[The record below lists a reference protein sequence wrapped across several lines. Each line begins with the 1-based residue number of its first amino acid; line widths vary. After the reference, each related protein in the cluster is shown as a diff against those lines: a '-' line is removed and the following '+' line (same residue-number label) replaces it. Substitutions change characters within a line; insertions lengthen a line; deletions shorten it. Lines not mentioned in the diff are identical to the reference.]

1 MNIQKNRIFL
11 LLFIFFP
18 FLYSA
23 QTEVEMKAQADK
35 LFDSEQYLSATP
47 LYLRLLSLQP
57 REVAYNYKYG
67 TCLLYNSNNKQEAI
81 KYLSFA
87 VNDPAI
93 SPDAYYFLGRALHLN
108 YQFNEAIK
116 QYTKYLEKSPNGN
129 KVKDAER
136 EIQMCQNGKR
146 LMTTITDII
155 VSEKKE
161 ITTDKFFRVY
171 DLQDIG
177 GDLLV
182 TADFQTKLDKKNNH
196 IPLVHFPQNASLIY
210 YSSYGDN
217 GNTGKDIY
225 VRRKLPDGTWG
236 MPQQIQGNVNT
247 AFDEDFP
254 YMHPDGNYLYFSSK
268 GHNSM
273 GGYDVFRSKFDVD
286 NNSFGPPENMDFAVS
301 SPDDDLFYVVDSLNK
316 NAYFASARQSELGK
330 LFVYKVNVD
339 RVPLQLAVVKG
350 NFLSEIDPKIKKI
363 NFEIR
368 DYANGEVIG
377 KFNSNDKAVYLI
389 TFPKGGKYEYNMKIE
404 GSIQE
409 FKFIVSIPFMK
420 EFKPLKQKIIHTM
433 EEGREVVKI
442 VNLFDEEVDDPA
454 AVLAEVIKMRSNL
467 NVNVEEF
474 DMNEVEKDKINKEI
488 LDDLGLGDL
497 LLVEV
502 SDVLNKQLKR
512 GAENNN
518 LINNIG
524 NNINNLVVENSVEFI
539 ALEEQIKN
547 KVAEAN
553 KTQNQENKYILLK
566 EAESLILKQAE
577 LKKYSKDLLHLNDSI
592 KEVLSKSTSGADQQ
606 KLLSVSQQFDQLY
619 KSGNE
624 KEAVQLIVENKT
636 FLQDILKDNSTE
648 LIQNLVDK
656 VVKYDE
662 EISSLKGKVD
672 GYNKDV
678 KTLEIEIQSLQ
689 NAIGA
694 AKKKDVPALEQK
706 IAEKQEEIKL
716 IKEELGNLQRIIDR
730 KSQEKFLVN
739 KQIQILQDAIS
750 NKSIA
755 VVTKEKAAKALAE
768 TEKTNSNTL
777 TAYVSQQI
785 VALEKED
792 PTLKERIVVASGLKA
807 TNIIEEYK
815 TSSKGIQDDP
825 SLSKEDKMYKQL
837 LNDRNTYKIL
847 DKRLAEIEKSLIDN
861 KFDENLNKEKQ
872 EIINYQKE
880 LEVLISNREKQVEA
894 LLSQNG
900 TGDRDELIQT
910 IQPGYEAER
919 KSIEANVNLNETEKL
934 QELNNEDE
942 KLVAAIDKE
951 LKVVSTELGKNPSDK
966 TLQNKKQ
973 ALIQIKQNTNAIIT
987 QRNTEID
994 AATNT
999 NETPNIERI
1008 VAQIDP
1014 TITSRKEQISA
1025 NNSLSEKE
1033 KLQALNK
1040 EDEKFLVAVDKELK
1054 TVSAQLAKNPADKTL
1069 QEKQQAL
1076 TEVKATTQE
1085 SISERNTEL
1094 IAKTNTNETPNVKEI
1109 VAQIDPT
1116 ITSRK
1121 EQISANNSL
1130 SEKEKLQALNKEDE
1144 KFLVAV
1150 DKELKTVSEQLAKN
1164 PADKTL
1170 QGKQQALSEIK
1181 ATTQESISE
1190 RNTELIATTNT
1201 NETPNVK
1208 EIVAQL
1214 DPTYDDKI
1222 EEVKADNDLTNEEQL
1237 KAINEIDKTLI
1248 EKIDEE
1254 LNQVNEKLDAE
1265 PSNEVLINNRTAL
1278 VELKATKE
1286 NDIKD
1291 REEQISSASTSESS
1305 SEVTNALIEKI
1316 QPGFAKEVSTINN
1329 NTELSSD
1336 EKMSQLQLK
1345 DQKLMTAI
1353 DAKLVA
1359 LEKQLVKQPNN
1370 ESLQEEKK
1378 KLLELKS
1385 LIESR
1390 MEERVQLMES
1400 KSNVELTAE
1409 SLAEQKNILR
1419 NKIDP
1424 SYISKRESIA
1434 KSNDSDLKKKNA
1446 ELKLEQ
1452 QLLEKIQAETTIAQ
1466 KVVDK
1471 DPFNV
1476 AAKSKLT
1483 VLAELKKET
1492 QNNINSING
1501 DVVALKNGQP
1511 INSVTEQEK
1520 QATINDLSEEYVAN
1534 VTEIENST
1542 EISEKE
1548 KAQQLIDE
1556 EKALLNA
1563 VEEKKQD
1570 VEGQLVKDPGNQTLL
1585 KEQAVLAQIEKDI
1598 QEKVAQN
1605 EAVVNSI
1612 EPAVF
1617 VSKQEKEEIINR
1629 LNETY
1634 FSDVKA
1640 IEQSNQT
1647 ALEKLEQIQLLDQK
1661 LLGKVYD
1668 QLENIE
1674 NQLMEDPSSIELKK
1688 EQEILNTLSEEL
1700 DKKIENRQ
1708 IEIAQKTVN
1717 STITNEVKEAAINK
1731 IDPSY
1736 FKNIEAINQL
1746 DSNESEKNQK
1756 LLNEEISLLSK
1767 VNNELFAIEEALMN
1781 NPDDQVKIEERKKLE
1796 AIRSDLQASI
1806 EQLNEQKNQLSSET
1820 TVTAQQKIAKIEEID
1835 ASYISQKESIEG
1847 NNNLSIKEKAQQLL
1861 RLEND
1866 FLDKATTE
1874 KIKIQEQLNQL
1885 PNNNLLKQ
1893 ELAVL
1898 EAILFETEKSISAH
1912 KNVLNNTNDSVDNK
1926 IDKEQI
1932 VDDILP
1938 DYTSR
1943 KEELANSKMVE
1954 NIKIVEQI
1962 KLENELLTKLQLE
1975 EKSLN
1980 KLLDK
1985 NPTDEKN
1992 QQKLAAVKDL
2002 IVSQQVAISE
2012 LTARNEELNA
2022 QIKAT
2027 EIISKADVN
2036 YGTDIEKLKA
2046 STSDTKNSDL
2056 AEREVIHQERIA
2068 TQIAANE
2075 KILAKKNNPEILAAN
2090 EVLKKEVILSKE
2102 NEQNYRAGNEDLVE
2116 NNVNQTAFV
2125 NNLREDLLQ
2134 GNSAAMTEEFKTIEE
2149 LKQQDAVLANYEK
2162 ALSTQISEKS
2172 AELEIDS
2179 ENEALKEEVSWMK
2192 EELTNVQERRRQWKI
2207 SIGELEKIAN
2217 EDPTNEGNEFND
2229 PLLTELTQ
2237 KENKLQ
2243 SDLTNPELTQ
2253 KEKQVIQKEINQVQ
2267 KEQTTQEN
2275 KLITTEIA
2283 NKEKVIEAQT
2293 KELKAGSTLNTETK
2307 LTSGTA
2313 IAQQESLSKEVQS
2326 IVKEAQETK
2335 SVEEKNYLLNTALEK
2350 EKQANAIIKEA
2361 IIENKIQQL
2370 EEENNITSL
2379 ETQVTLEEKK
2389 RRFSIQ
2395 VGELTRIIKEL
2406 DTEISSAKGK
2416 ELLALKEQRADKVQ
2430 QRTLVQQ
2437 QLEAIDTRLAQY
2449 EKTASTT
2456 DPEAM
2461 KNTVSYVEEQEIAAS
2476 EEYKN
2481 YEDKARPAL
2490 EVEKQIAN
2498 LDAQLNEVKSI
2509 TKELIKNSI
2518 DNPSE
2523 ENQANLQLNI
2533 EKIKQ
2538 MEADK
2543 QTLLSELKVKQ
2554 QIAKEALP
2562 ANTEEA
2568 MKMQNLVERGILPIK
2583 RLAVIAALVPLPA
2596 NGLEIKAEGTNTY
2609 SAAKPIPVDVKN
2621 PTGLVY
2627 RVQVGAFAKPIP
2639 QDLFKEFNPV
2649 SGEKLNNGVTRYMA
2663 GYFNNSKKVIEVRD
2677 QIKGLG
2683 YADAFAVAYCD
2694 GKRISLAEARIL
2706 EANGECVA
2714 KGENELILEMAAN
2727 TAITMGLEDTLKKV
2741 KVDELSY
2748 NKAPGAVNAEPI
2760 EKHLGLFFTVQ
2771 IGVYNKPVNAN
2782 TVNNIS
2788 PLMTVRLPNGQIR
2801 YSTGMFTSID
2811 NARPKKLEVI
2821 DKGVKDAFI
2830 TAYYKA
2836 ERITLAEAQ
2845 KLLDGNG
2852 DAILEQ
2858 NIVLPVVFE
2867 PVNPI
2872 KVIIPDEPVIENKI
2886 ERVQI
2891 VTKKT
2896 FDEFPREVLNRYN
2909 SHGSFYYDET
2919 DKRVKSAIANS
2930 KDELPQVYNFKDD
2943 VDTLYIM
2950 EALDESSTII
2960 SVKFESKSLQGDF
2973 IDWLLRYNYRREFI
2987 QSEEVIELR
2996 IYRIPDV
3003 KMEELQLKLEL
3014 FGLTWSKVTETEQ
3027 ELELEEK

>member
-1 MNIQKNRIFL
+1 MNIQKHRVLL
-11 LLFIFFP
+11 LLFILFP
-18 FLYSA
+18 FIYNA

-57 REVAYNYKYG
+57 REFAYNYKYG
-67 TCLLYNSNNKQEAI
+67 TCLLYNSNNKQDAI

-87 VNDPAI
+87 INDPAI

-116 QYTKYLEKSPNGN
+116 QYTRYLEKNPNGN

-155 VSEKKE
+155 VSDKKE
-161 ITTDKFFRVY
+161 ITADKFFRIY

-182 TADFQTKLDKKNNH
+182 TADFQTKLDKKNDH
-196 IPLVHFPQNASLIY
+196 VPLVHFPQNASLIY
-210 YSSYGDN
+210 YSSYGDD

-225 VRRKLPDGTWG
+225 VRRKLPDGSWG

-273 GGYDVFRSKFDVD
+273 GGYDVFRSKFDPD

-301 SPDDDLFYVVDSLNK
+301 SPDDDVFYVVDSLNK
-316 NAYFASARQSELGK
+316 NAYFASARQSESGK

-339 RVPLQLAVVKG
+339 RVPLQLAVIKG
-350 NFLSEIDPKIKKI
+350 NFVSEIDPKIKKI
-363 NFEIR
+363 NFEIK

-404 GSIQE
+404 GSVQE

-467 NVNVEEF
+467 NVNIEEF

-502 SDVLNKQLKR
+502 SDVLNKELKK

-566 EAESLILKQAE
+566 EAESLIVKQAE
-577 LKKYSKDLLHLNDSI
+577 IKNYSKDLLHLNDSI

-606 KLLSVSQQFDQLY
+606 KLLSVSKQFDQLY
-619 KSGNE
+619 KAGNE
-624 KEAVQLIVENKT
+624 KEAIQLIVENKT

-648 LIQNLVDK
+648 LVQNLVDK
-656 VVKYDE
+656 VVRYDD

-678 KTLEIEIQSLQ
+678 KTLEIEMQSLQ
-689 NAIGA
+689 NSIGA
-694 AKKKDVPALEQK
+694 VKKKDVPAIEQK

-716 IKEELGNLQRIIDR
+716 IKEELGNIQSIIDR
-730 KSQEKFLVN
+730 KSQEKYLVN

-777 TAYVSQQI
+777 TTYVSQQI

-807 TNIIEEYK
+807 SNIIEEYK

-825 SLSKEDKMYKQL
+825 SLSNEDKMYKQL
-837 LNDRNTYKIL
+837 LNDRNAYKIL

-872 EIINYQKE
+872 EIIKYQKE
-880 LEVLISNREKQVEA
+880 LEVLISNRENQVAA

-900 TGDRDELIQT
+900 TGDSDELIQT

-942 KLVAAIDKE
+942 QLLAAIDKE
-951 LKVVSTELGKNPSDK
+951 LKVVSTELAKNPSDK
-966 TLQNKKQ
+966 TLQKKKQ
-973 ALIQIKQNTNAIIT
+973 ALIEIKQNTNTIIT

-994 AATNT
+994 AAKNT
-999 NETPNIERI
+999 NETPNINDIIAE
-1008 VAQIDP
+1008 VDP
-1014 TITSRKEQISA
+1014 I
-1025 NNSLSEKE
+1025 
-1033 KLQALNK
+1033 
-1040 EDEKFLVAVDKELK
+1040 
-1054 TVSAQLAKNPADKTL
+1054 
-1069 QEKQQAL
+1069 
-1076 TEVKATTQE
+1076 
-1085 SISERNTEL
+1085 
-1094 IAKTNTNETPNVKEI
+1094 
-1109 VAQIDPT
+1109 
-1116 ITSRK
+1116 
-1121 EQISANNSL
+1121 
-1130 SEKEKLQALNKEDE
+1130 
-1144 KFLVAV
+1144 
-1150 DKELKTVSEQLAKN
+1150 
-1164 PADKTL
+1164 
-1170 QGKQQALSEIK
+1170 
-1181 ATTQESISE
+1181 
-1190 RNTELIATTNT
+1190 
-1201 NETPNVK
+1201 
-1208 EIVAQL
+1208 
-1214 DPTYDDKI
+1214 YDDKI
-1222 EEVKADNDLTNEEQL
+1222 EEVKADNDLTNEEEL
-1237 KAINEIDKTLI
+1237 KAITEIDKTLI
-1248 EKIDEE
+1248 EKIDNE
-1254 LNQVNEKLDAE
+1254 LTQVNEKLSTV
-1265 PSNEVLINNRTAL
+1265 PSNEVLINKRNAL
-1278 VELKATKE
+1278 VALKATKE
-1286 NDIKD
+1286 NAIKE
-1291 REEQISSASTSESS
+1291 REEQIVRASTSESS

-1316 QPGFAKEVSTINN
+1316 QPGYAKEISIINN
-1329 NTELSSD
+1329 NTQLSSD

-1359 LEKQLVKQPNN
+1359 LEKQLEKQPNN
-1370 ESLQEEKK
+1370 ESLKEEKR

-1390 MEERVQLMES
+1390 IEERVQLMDS

-1409 SLAEQKNILR
+1409 SIVEQKNILR

-1424 SYISKRESIA
+1424 SYISKRESSV

-1452 QLLEKIQAETTIAQ
+1452 QLLEKIQAEIAIAQ
-1466 KVVDK
+1466 KIVDK

-1483 VLAELKKET
+1483 VLTELKKET

-1534 VTEIENST
+1534 VREIENST

-1605 EAVVNSI
+1605 EAVLDMN

-1617 VSKQEKEEIINR
+1617 VSQEEKEEIINR
-1629 LNETY
+1629 LNDAY

-1640 IEQSNQT
+1640 IEQSNQID
-1647 ALEKLEQIQLLDQK
+1647 LEKLEQVQLLDQK

-1668 QLENIE
+1668 QLENVE
-1674 NQLMEDPSSIELKK
+1674 NQLIEDPSSVELKK
-1688 EQEILNTLSEEL
+1688 EQEILNALSEEL
-1700 DKKIENRQ
+1700 DRKIENRQ

-1717 STITNEVKEAAINK
+1717 STLTTEVKEAAINK

-1767 VNNELFAIEEALMN
+1767 VNNELFSIEEALMN
-1781 NPDDQVKIEERKKLE
+1781 NPDDQVKIEERKKLG

-1820 TVTAQQKIAKIEEID
+1820 TVTTQQKTAKIEEID
-1835 ASYISQKESIEG
+1835 APYVAQKKTIEG

-1866 FLDKATTE
+1866 FLDKVTTE
-1874 KIKIQEQLNQL
+1874 KIKIQERLNQS
-1885 PNNNLLKQ
+1885 PNNNSLKQ

-1898 EAILFETEKSISAH
+1898 EAIQLETETLIAAN
-1912 KNVLNNTNDSVDNK
+1912 KNVLNNANESVDNP

-1932 VDDILP
+1932 VADILP

-1975 EKSLN
+1975 ENSLN
-1980 KLLDK
+1980 KQLDK

-1992 QQKLAAVKDL
+1992 QQKLASVRELIANQKAV
-2002 IVSQQVAISE
+2002 IPE
-2012 LTARNEELNA
+2012 LAARNTELNA

-2036 YGTDIEKLKA
+2036 YTADIEKLKA

-2068 TQIAANE
+2068 TQMAANE
-2075 KILAKKNNPEILAAN
+2075 KILAKKDNPEIFEAN
-2090 EVLKKEVILSKE
+2090 NALNNELIRSKE
-2102 NEQNYRAGNEDLVE
+2102 SEQNYRIGNVDAEVVE
-2116 NNVNQTAFV
+2116 NRVGKTAFV
-2125 NNLREDLLQ
+2125 TNLREDLLQ
-2134 GNSAAMTEEFKTIEE
+2134 GNSTALTEEFKTIKE
-2149 LKQQDAVLANYEK
+2149 LKQQDVILANYEK
-2162 ALSTQISEKS
+2162 ALSTQISKKS
-2172 AELEIDS
+2172 NELNNDAEND
-2179 ENEALKEEVSWMK
+2179 ALKEEVTWMK
-2192 EELTNVQERRRQWKI
+2192 EELINVQERRRQWKI

-2217 EDPTNEGNEFND
+2217 EDPTIEGNEFND

-2237 KENKLQ
+2237 KEEKLQ
-2243 SDLTNPELTQ
+2243 SDLTNSELTP
-2253 KEKQVIQKEINQVQ
+2253 KEKQVIQKELTQVQ
-2267 KEQTTQEN
+2267 KEQSTQEN
-2275 KLITTEIA
+2275 KLITNEIA
-2283 NKEKVIEAQT
+2283 LKEKVIEAQT
-2293 KELKAGSTLNTETK
+2293 KQLKAGSALNTETK
-2307 LTSGTA
+2307 LTSETA
-2313 IAQQESLSKEVQS
+2313 IAQQESLSKEVKR
-2326 IVKEAQETK
+2326 ILKEAQETK
-2335 SVEEKNYLLNTALEK
+2335 SVEEKNYLLNSALQM
-2350 EKQANAIIKEA
+2350 EKQANTILEEA
-2361 IIENKIQQL
+2361 IIENKFQQL
-2370 EEENNITSL
+2370 AKENNITSL

-2389 RRFSIQ
+2389 RRYSIQ

-2406 DTEISSAKGK
+2406 DYEISKAKGK
-2416 ELLALKEQRADKVQ
+2416 ELIALNEERKEIVQ
-2430 QRTLVQQ
+2430 QRILVQQ
-2437 QLEAIDTRLAQY
+2437 QLEALDALIAQQ
-2449 EKTASTT
+2449 EKTATT
-2456 DPEAM
+2456 TNPEAM
-2461 KNTVSYVEEQEIAAS
+2461 KKSISYIEEQEIAAT

-2481 YEDKARPAL
+2481 YQEKAKPAL
-2490 EVEKQIAN
+2490 EVEKQIAI
-2498 LDAQLNEVKSI
+2498 LEAQLNAEKSI
-2509 TKELIKNSI
+2509 TKELIKSSV

-2523 ENQANLQLNI
+2523 ENQANLQVNI

-2538 MEADK
+2538 MEAENE
-2543 QTLLSELKVKQ
+2543 TLLSELKTKQ
-2554 QIAKEALP
+2554 RLAKEALP
-2562 ANTEEA
+2562 SNTEVA

-2583 RLAVIAALVPLPA
+2583 RLAVLAALVPLPA
-2596 NGLEIKAEGTNTY
+2596 SGLDIKVEGTNTY

-2627 RVQVGAFAKPIP
+2627 RVQVGAFANAIP

-2694 GKRISLAEARIL
+2694 GIRISLAEARIL

-2714 KGENELILEMAAN
+2714 KGENELILEVAAN
-2727 TAITMGLEDTLKKV
+2727 TAITMGLEEKLNISN
-2741 KVDELSY
+2741 VDELSY
-2748 NKAPGAVNAEPI
+2748 NKLPGAVIAEPI

-2782 TVNNIS
+2782 TVYNIS
-2788 PLMTVRLPNGQIR
+2788 SLMTVRLPNGQIR
-2801 YSTGMFTSID
+2801 YSTGMFSSIE

-2821 DKGVKDAFI
+2821 EKGVKDAFI

-2845 KLLDGNG
+2845 KLLDDNG
-2852 DAILEQ
+2852 VSILEG
-2858 NIVLPVVFE
+2858 NMKTPIIRDVVD
-2867 PVNPI
+2867 PI
-2872 KVIIPDEPVIENKI
+2872 KVVIADEPLIENKI
-2886 ERVQI
+2886 ERIQI
-2891 VTKKT
+2891 ITKKT
-2896 FDEFPREVLNRYN
+2896 FDEFPREILNRYN

-2919 DKRVKSAIANS
+2919 DKRVKSAIADS
-2930 KDELPQVYNFKDD
+2930 KDELPQVYHFKED
-2943 VDTLYIM
+2943 VDTVYIM
-2950 EALDESSTII
+2950 EALNESSTIV
-2960 SVKFESKSLQGDF
+2960 SVKFESKSLPGDF

-2987 QSEEVIELR
+2987 QSEETIELR

-3014 FGLTWSKVTETEQ
+3014 FGLTWSKVIETEQ